1 MTNKIKSVIV
11 AVVGIMIM
19 LAITFILLWYSNGFE
34 SFSKLYI
41 TVNGKPRKS
50 ELTLPKESV
59 TRIEVNRAS
68 FRRGGFDYGVT
79 ITPNIANDFEYTL
92 NGEPR
97 KFSEV
102 GELTA
107 AFDIEQCN
115 GYFEIACGSDDYG
128 VKKVLQTLHGN
139 QDVELP
145 NDFEPSKFYY
155 NLTVTGNGKAV
166 TIPLRFYVY
175 ITGIEIDP
183 PEGILQ

>member
-1 MTNKIKSVIV
+1 
-11 AVVGIMIM
+11 M
-19 LAITFILLWYSNGFE
+19 LATTFTLMWYSNGFE

-41 TVNGKPRKS
+41 TVNGKTVKS
-50 ELTLPKESV
+50 EMTLPKDSK

-68 FRRGGFDYGVT
+68 IKHGGFDYTVA
-79 ITPNIANDFEYTL
+79 ITPNIENDFKYTV

-102 GELTA
+102 GELTE
-107 AFDIEQCN
+107 AFKIELHD

-128 VKKVLQTLHGN
+128 VKKVLETLHKN
-139 QDVELP
+139 QAVELP

-155 NLTVTGNGKAV
+155 NLTITGNKRTV
-166 TIPLRFYVY
+166 SLPFRFYVY

-183 PEGILQ
+183 SGGILQ